1 MVQLRYIVFVLFIVT
16 SLLGCNDRG
25 IDPIPASRSASGAIE
40 VESKS
45 LWLSPPNELGQVTLS
60 GGEKSLV
67 VAESCDLNM
76 SVNREGD
83 PIFDQQVTRD
93 LHKDGS
99 FKFPLYH
106 LELDDEVVL
115 TVSCPNA
122 RERLVLHAQVAV
134 EAVHPHLVM
143 GAFEPDLKQGGVRVT
158 LAKIRF
164 EGIPDG
170 DTGDIRLLGDTGA
183 IFHTEA
189 ESYSLRLSLVR
200 EGREWVADA
209 NSDVSGYVEADG
221 RFEIPLRGVR
231 RGDVISLRVLTS
243 QGSFVT
249 RIQAM
254 ITDKSEMPV
263 MLTQ

>member
-1 MVQLRYIVFVLFIVT
+1 MTRLKYIIFVLSIVT
-16 SLLGCNDRG
+16 FISGCNDRG
-25 IDPIPASRSASGAIE
+25 VDPISASRSASGAIE
-40 VESKS
+40 VESKNV
-45 LWLSPPNELGQVTLS
+45 WLSPPNALGQVTLS
-60 GGEKSLV
+60 GGEKSLLV
-67 VAESCDLNM
+67 LESCDLNL
-76 SVNREGD
+76 SLNREGE
-83 PIFDQQVTRD
+83 PILDQQVTRD
-93 LHKDGS
+93 LQKDGS

-122 RERLVLHAQVAV
+122 RERLVMHAQLAG

-143 GAFEPDLKQGGVRVT
+143 GALEPDLKQGSLHVV

-183 IFHTEA
+183 IVHA
-189 ESYSLRLSLVR
+189 EDEDYSLQLSLMR
-200 EGREWVADA
+200 EGREWVGDA
-209 NSDVSGYVEADG
+209 QREVRGYVEADG
-221 RFEIPLRGVR
+221 RFEIPLHGVR
-231 RGDVISLRVLTS
+231 RGDVISLRLLTS
-243 QGSFVT
+243 QGSFVA
-249 RIQAM
+249 RLQAM